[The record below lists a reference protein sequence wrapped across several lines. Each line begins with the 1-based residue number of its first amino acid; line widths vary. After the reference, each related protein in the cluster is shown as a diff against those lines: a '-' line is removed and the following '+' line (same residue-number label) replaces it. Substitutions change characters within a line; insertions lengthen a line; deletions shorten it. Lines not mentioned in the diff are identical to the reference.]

1 MVTDMKKGVDYILA
15 ICPRC
20 SKKKH
25 ERYLFSCKMFGFIP
39 AWRCGKCGYVIKK
52 EEKGEKRND

>member
-1 MVTDMKKGVDYILA
+1 MKKGVDYILGL
-15 ICPRC
+15 CPRC

-25 ERYLFSCKMFGFIP
+25 ERYLFSCKMFDFIP
-39 AWRCGKCGYVIKK
+39 AWRCSKCGYVIKK